1 MFKQLSWGSE
11 VRKKISY
18 SIEIDEVLLNK
29 DISKAYYTYE
39 EMTVGEILKEL
50 KLENSN
56 IGMIIVKNR
65 IVDLD
70 YKIKNNDVLKIYAF
84 MSGG

>member
-1 MFKQLSWGSE
+1 M
-11 VRKKISY
+11 RKKISY
-18 SIEIDEVLLNK
+18 SIEIDEDLLNK
-29 DISKAYYTYE
+29 DINKAYYTYE

>member
-1 MFKQLSWGSE
+1 M
-11 VRKKISY
+11 RKKISY
-18 SIEIDEVLLNK
+18 SIEIDEDLLNK
-29 DISKAYYTYE
+29 DINKAYYTYE
-39 EMTVGEILKEL
+39 EMTVGEIFKEL

>member
-11 VRKKISY
+11 VSKKISY
-18 SIEIDEVLLNK
+18 SIEIDEDLLNK
-29 DISKAYYTYE
+29 DINKAYYTYE
-39 EMTVGEILKEL
+39 EMTVGEIFKEL

>member
-1 MFKQLSWGSE
+1 M
-11 VRKKISY
+11 RKKISY